1 MRLLLADD
9 EPLALVRLRTLLAD
23 LPDVEVVG
31 EARDGEEA
39 AALIE
44 ALRPDLA
51 LLDIRMPKQ
60 SGMSLAR
67 ALSRDP
73 DVEVIFV
80 TAFDHFALQ
89 AFEVDAVDYLLKPVE
104 VDRLAT
110 ALDRARRRRSGETSG
125 HGSEP
130 AADGA
135 QACAEEADCLWAPQR
150 DGLVRVP
157 ISTIDWIEA
166 SRDYVLLHT
175 PTRSHILRATMDSLA
190 GQLGEGTMVRVSRS
204 AFVRHTAVSQINRQ
218 GRTGSVVILKD
229 GTAVRVG
236 VTYAR
241 AVAALFRRP
250 GVGPAS
256 LATEGAESRA

>member
-1 MRLLLADD
+1 MKLLLADD

-23 LPDVEVVG
+23 LPGIEVVG

-51 LLDIRMPKQ
+51 LLDIRMPRQ

-73 DVEVIFV
+73 EVEVIFV

-104 VDRLAT
+104 IDRLAT
-110 ALDRARRRRSGETSG
+110 ALDRARRRRSGDG
-125 HGSEP
+125 QAPQP
-130 AADGA
+130 AVDN
-135 QACAEEADCLWAPQR
+135 EEAVAEAFDCIWAPHR

-190 GQLGEGTMVRVSRS
+190 GQLGEGAMVRVSRS
-204 AFVRHTAVSQINRQ
+204 AFVRRTAVAQINRQ
-218 GRTGSVVILKD
+218 GRAGSVVILKD

-241 AVAALFRRP
+241 AVAAVFRGLGGGLASP
-250 GVGPAS
+250 GGEA
-256 LATEGAESRA
+256 AESRA

>member
-1 MRLLLADD
+1 MKILLADD

-23 LPDVEVVG
+23 LPGVEVVG

-39 AALIE
+39 ADLIE

-73 DVEVIFV
+73 EVEVIFV

-104 VDRLAT
+104 IDRLAT
-110 ALDRARRRRSGETSG
+110 ALDRARRRRSGDGQAPQLAVDGEAATEASG
-125 HGSEP
+125 
-130 AADGA
+130 
-135 QACAEEADCLWAPQR
+135 CIWAPHR

-175 PTRSHILRATMDSLA
+175 PTRSHIVRATMDSLA
-190 GQLGEGTMVRVSRS
+190 GQLGEGAMVRVSRS
-204 AFVRHTAVSQINRQ
+204 AFVRQTAVAQINRQ

-241 AVAALFRRP
+241 AVATIFRGLGGVSGRP
-250 GVGPAS
+250 GG
-256 LATEGAESRA
+256 EGDEGRA